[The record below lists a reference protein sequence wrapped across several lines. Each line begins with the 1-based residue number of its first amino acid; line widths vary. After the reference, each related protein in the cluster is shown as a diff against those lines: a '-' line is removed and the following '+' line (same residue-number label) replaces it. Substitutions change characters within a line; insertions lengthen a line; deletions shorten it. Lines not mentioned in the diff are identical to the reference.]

1 MKVKDYSIG
10 KGAFNFF
17 FNLIG
22 IFNHYEFFTKKLWK
36 KVDGFENKDEAEI
49 KCAFMSLWTKQML
62 GIPTYPTGITW
73 SNYYGNSKIF
83 NEYIK
88 EWTPVFEAFQDW
100 AIKQR

>member
-1 MKVKDYSIG
+1 MEVKDYSIG
-10 KGAFNFF
+10 KDAFNFF

-36 KVDGFENKDEAEI
+36 KVDGFENKDEAEV

-62 GIPTYPTGITW
+62 GIPTYPTGMTW
-73 SNYYGNSKIF
+73 SNYYGNNKIF

>member
-10 KGAFNFF
+10 KDAFNFF

-62 GIPTYPTGITW
+62 GISTYPTGMNW
-73 SNYYGNSKIF
+73 SNYCGNSKIF